1 MRRSR
6 QEAAETRQHI
16 VETAAT
22 EFRSNGIDGTGLAG
36 LMAAAG
42 LTHGGFYKHFESKE
56 QVVEEALTFASESL
70 FEIAKGATVTA
81 RGNRGL
87 QALLAQYLSVE
98 HRDNAAHGCPY
109 SALGCEV
116 ARSSDSVRE
125 GMTAGFLKMIDLIAG
140 QLEGL
145 SPAAAKK
152 EALWIFSAMIGALS
166 MARMVN
172 DPNLSASIL
181 RETCK
186 HLNLPS

>member
-1 MRRSR
+1 MRKSR
-6 QEAAETRQHI
+6 EEAAETRKRI
-16 VETAAT
+16 VNAAAS
-22 EFRSNGIDGTGLAG
+22 EFREKGIVATGLAD
-36 LMAAAG
+36 LMKAAG
-42 LTHGGFYKHFESKE
+42 MTHGGFYKHFESKE
-56 QVVEEALTFASESL
+56 QVVEEALAFASESL
-70 FEIAKGATVTA
+70 FEIAKGATLTA

-98 HRDNAAHGCPY
+98 HRDHAALGCPY

-125 GMTAGFLKMIDLIAG
+125 VMTAGFLKTVDLIAG
-140 QLEGL
+140 QLEGM

-172 DPNLSASIL
+172 DPNLSAAIL
-181 RETCK
+181 RETYK
-186 HLNLPS
+186 HLNLSS